1 MTETRTQWYIPAKR
15 DEWPVPLIVRIEI
28 EDEIG
33 RFLRTH
39 RSGHEALKQALNSL
53 PPDRTEAEFLAER
66 AEKRAQHDAY
76 VERLIDENNEHRARG
91 SLPPITRED
100 LK

>member
-1 MTETRTQWYIPAKR
+1 MKEKRTLYYIPEKR
-15 DEWPVPLIVRIEI
+15 KEWPVPLIVRIQI

-39 RSGHEALKQALNSL
+39 RRGHEALTQLLASL
-53 PPDRTEAEFLAER
+53 PPDRTEAEFLAEM

-76 VERLIDENNEHRARG
+76 VERLIDENNEHRRRG
-91 SLPPITRED
+91 GLPPITRKD